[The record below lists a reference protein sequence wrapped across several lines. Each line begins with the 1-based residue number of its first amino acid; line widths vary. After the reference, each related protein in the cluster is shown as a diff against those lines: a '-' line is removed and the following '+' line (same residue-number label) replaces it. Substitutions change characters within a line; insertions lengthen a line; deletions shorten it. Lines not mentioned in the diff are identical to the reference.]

1 LAPSFKLF
9 FVSGIRHSAVVIAED
24 GAEAVKLAEEAHGAE
39 DGKADQ
45 RVLYGSVGDWEVPQ
59 AIELVLPQGYQITR
73 QL

>member
-1 LAPSFKLF
+1 
-9 FVSGIRHSAVVIAED
+9 VIAED